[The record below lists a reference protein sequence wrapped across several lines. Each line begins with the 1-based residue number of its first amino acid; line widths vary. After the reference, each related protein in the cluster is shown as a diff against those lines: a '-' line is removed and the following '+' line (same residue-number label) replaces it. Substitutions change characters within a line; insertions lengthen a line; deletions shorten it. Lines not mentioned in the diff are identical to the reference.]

1 MSSDPLAD
9 LPPDVRAFVDR
20 FTAARSRVTAAMLTT
35 PLSPHE
41 GPARRQLLA
50 DLDTVRRFIEAM
62 DKVAAEPGT
71 PSNTL
76 FIQSIPEDML
86 DALRAQVAAGD
97 PILAILDLRARLG
110 CTLAI
115 AKRLIEEAFGPQGL
129 RLKILPDG
137 TVEVTR

>member
-1 MSSDPLAD
+1 MSAD
-9 LPPDVRAFVDR
+9 ILF
-20 FTAARSRVTAAMLTT
+20 
-35 PLSPHE
+35 PHE
-41 GPARRQLLA
+41 PRRVAGGIYECTHCRGTFVTDEVKPAECSIRLLA
-50 DLDTVRRFIEAM
+50 E
-62 DKVAAEPGT
+62 VARLRALTEELRQMLAVEQPST

-76 FIQSIPEDML
+76 LIQSIPEDML

-97 PILAILDLRARLG
+97 PILAIRDLRARLG